1 MKFARRNFWTNSIEG
16 GLYIGGSAF
25 IAKDAILPPLV
36 NALGGP
42 VWLISLAP
50 TLNLLGLYLPS
61 IFMVHILERLPRK
74 HPVLLVTGALQRI
87 PFLFAG
93 LALLFTV
100 ESHPLFTLYLVA
112 LSPFLSGFF
121 CGTTYPAWVELVAKT
136 VSAPKRASHFALR
149 LIIGSIIGLAAGKI
163 ITIVL
168 SSFSEFTG
176 FGLLHLAAFF
186 FLASSF
192 AVFSMIKETT
202 DSPVHENRSSD
213 NPFSVFAD
221 IPNILRKDRRFF
233 RYLISLTLLNG
244 TFIALPFLSIHAL
257 DVLNKPLGS
266 LGTFV
271 IVMITGKLSSN
282 FICGWLGDKFGGKLS
297 LTISVC
303 AYTLTFLLA
312 AFAASENIF
321 YLVFFLAG
329 FSEDAM
335 YVGRG
340 TLNVDIA
347 PGKSMVRYQSI
358 ITLISL
364 PAMLA
369 MPLLGAFL
377 WKTSGSFLLL
387 SLISSAFAAGAFYH
401 LLKISEPR
409 YTASNS

>member
-1 MKFARRNFWTNSIEG
+1 MNYSRRNFWTNSIEG

-25 IAKDAILPPLV
+25 IAKDAVLPPLV
-36 NALGGP
+36 DALGGP

-61 IFMVHILERLPRK
+61 IFMVHILEKLPRK
-74 HPVLLVTGALQRI
+74 HPILLVTGALQRI

-93 LALLFTV
+93 LALLFLV
-100 ESHPLFTLYLVA
+100 EKHPVFTLYLVA

-121 CGTTYPAWVELVAKT
+121 CGTTYPAWVELVSKT

-149 LIIGSIIGLAAGKI
+149 LIIGSLIGLVAGKI

-168 SSFSEFTG
+168 SNFSKFTG
-176 FGLLHLAAFF
+176 FGLLHLATFF

-192 AVFSMIKETT
+192 VVFSMIKETT
-202 DSPVHENRSSD
+202 DSPMPVRKGPS
-213 NPFSVFAD
+213 NPFSTIKD
-221 IPNILRKDRRFF
+221 IPQILRKDRRFF
-233 RYLISLTLLNG
+233 LYLISLTLLNG

-257 DVLNKPLGS
+257 DILHKPIGS

-271 IVMITGKLSSN
+271 IIMITGKLSSN

-297 LTISVC
+297 LTISIS

-312 AFAASENIF
+312 AFTASESLF

-347 PGKSMVRYQSI
+347 PGERMVRYQSI

-364 PAMLA
+364 PAMLI
-369 MPLLGAFL
+369 MPLFGAFL
-377 WKTSGSFLLL
+377 WKMSGSFLLL
-387 SLISSAFAAGAFYH
+387 SLISSAFSAAALFY
-401 LLKISEPR
+401 LTRISEPR
-409 YTASNS
+409 FNR